1 MAGHNQSDSINKKYE
16 EVISRWQ
23 KLLSD
28 SNNRKQR
35 LLQVQEQFRQ
45 IEELYLTFAK
55 KASAFNSWF
64 ENAEEDMTDPVRCN
78 SVEEIKSLRDAHR
91 SFQDSLSSAS
101 SDFQQLANLDK
112 QIKSFNVG
120 PNPYTWFTME
130 ALEETWRNLQKII
143 KERDGE
149 LAKEA
154 IRQEENDKLRKE
166 FAKLANNFHT
176 WLTETRSTMMEGS
189 GTLEEQHAAVGL
201 KAHEVVNRGSE
212 LKKIEEMGSILES
225 HLILD
230 NRYTEHSTVGLAQQ
244 WDQLNQ
250 LGMRIKHNLEQQ
262 IQARNQS
269 GVSEDALKEF
279 SMMFRHFD
287 KEKTGKC
294 KSISRKNKKVLIS
307 IDFTKKKEFQL
318 ISRIFFTL

>member
-1 MAGHNQSDSINKKYE
+1 
-16 EVISRWQ
+16 
-23 KLLSD
+23 
-28 SNNRKQR
+28 
-35 LLQVQEQFRQ
+35 
-45 IEELYLTFAK
+45 
-55 KASAFNSWF
+55 
-64 ENAEEDMTDPVRCN
+64 MTDPVRCN

-307 IDFTKKKEFQL
+307 IDFTKKIEFQL